1 MRFPRPTLRLR
12 LTLVWFGFFLVAGLT
27 LLGVTYLLFRNQ
39 LPWTLT
45 PPGVEDGRNL
55 KRVIVN
61 NDAVL
66 TGDAAD
72 QLIQAQV
79 AEVSRSFF
87 QQGALAF
94 LLVAIAAGASA
105 WVLTGRMLA
114 PLHQVTATARRIAA
128 AERGLQQR
136 IDLHGPDDEL
146 KELADT
152 FDGMVARLEH
162 AFDGQRRFVANASH
176 ELRTPLTLNRAL
188 VELAMHRKSAS
199 PDVIRLG
206 EDLLQ
211 INARHERLISGLLL
225 LARSEQELPATTPV
239 DLADVVSHVA
249 EQTTAEA
256 AAAGVTITVAA
267 GPAPARGDGL
277 RLEPLVRNL
286 VENGIRHNNKEP
298 GDWVRVE
305 SGPEATITVTNSG
318 PVIPAYDVA
327 ALFEPF
333 RRLDGDRVTS
343 SKGVGLGLSIVRSV
357 ARAHGGAVEA
367 RPRDGGG
374 LVVTVRLPGSSPGPG
389 PGEWPC
395 P

>member
-1 MRFPRPTLRLR
+1 MRVPRPTLRLR
-12 LTLVWFGFFLVAGLT
+12 LTLVWFGFFLVAGLA

-45 PPGVEDGRNL
+45 PPGIEDGRTL

-61 NDAVL
+61 NDVVL

-87 QQGALAF
+87 QQGAVAF
-94 LLVAIAAGASA
+94 LLVAVVAFASA

-114 PLHQVTATARRIAA
+114 PLHQVTATARRIAT

-136 IDLHGPDDEL
+136 IDLHGPDDEV

-152 FDGMVARLEH
+152 FDGMVERLEH

-188 VELAMHRKSAS
+188 VELAMHRKTAS
-199 PDVIRLG
+199 PDVLRLG
-206 EDLLQ
+206 ADLLQ

-249 EQTTAEA
+249 EQTAAEA
-256 AAAGVTITVAA
+256 DAAGVTVTVDA

-277 RLEPLVRNL
+277 LLEHLVRNL
-286 VENGIRHNNKEP
+286 IENGIRHNDKEP
-298 GDWVRVE
+298 DDWVRVT
-305 SGPEATITVTNSG
+305 SGPDATITVTNSG
-318 PVIPAYDVA
+318 PVIPAYEVA

-343 SKGVGLGLSIVRSV
+343 SQGAGLGLSIVRSV
-357 ARAHGGAVEA
+357 ARAHGGTVDA

-374 LVVTVRLPGSSPGPG
+374 LVVTVRLPGSSPTPG
-389 PGEWPC
+389 PAGSPC
-395 P
+395 Q